1 MTLMLSTDYMSY
13 REVEAKITNLYH
25 YYNGKVNKILPS
37 TGLNFTNSQYVS
49 AGSCD
54 RTNGVILFS
63 LPKMV
68 EMVNK
73 HTFKDIALLYAVIH
87 ELSHMDQYWIGEKY
101 AKDREYTDYIET
113 ANTRRTL
120 EFIYENTPIFEEVYN
135 SGDYKFYEIMCKE
148 YNDIKTNGYS
158 FDYITPEIVLDE
170 IVKFVSD
177 NQESYDNYD
186 DIFLSILNH
195 QNLIGR
201 KYGITSDSFGFPVKG
216 EDALDYRSQFM
227 ILAEVK
233 KAFDTYSYECRCSSK
248 DKYMYACLKLTA
260 NDVRKINVMQKA

>member
-87 ELSHMDQYWIGEKY
+87 ELSHMDQYWTGEKY
-101 AKDREYTDYIET
+101 AKDREYTDYVET

-148 YNDIKTNGYS
+148 YNDIKNNGYS
-158 FDYITPEIVLDE
+158 FDYITPEIV
-170 IVKFVSD
+170 
-177 NQESYDNYD
+177 
-186 DIFLSILNH
+186 
-195 QNLIGR
+195 
-201 KYGITSDSFGFPVKG
+201 
-216 EDALDYRSQFM
+216 
-227 ILAEVK
+227 
-233 KAFDTYSYECRCSSK
+233 
-248 DKYMYACLKLTA
+248 
-260 NDVRKINVMQKA
+260 